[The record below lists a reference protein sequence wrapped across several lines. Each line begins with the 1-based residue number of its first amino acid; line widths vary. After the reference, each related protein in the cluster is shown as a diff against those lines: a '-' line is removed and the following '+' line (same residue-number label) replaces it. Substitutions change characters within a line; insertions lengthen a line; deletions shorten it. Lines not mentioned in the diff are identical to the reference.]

1 MSGKACLVGHNVN
14 ERRSS
19 DTDAGNR
26 QRHSRSRRDRAR
38 AEKYVAFERT
48 IGVLEHNLDEWRRF
62 HDWIVLT
69 KGKLDLI
76 EEIISLGHK
85 YSGLLSRYKV
95 SKEPDQEPL
104 LHDLRIVLQMMQALY
119 MQSRDR
125 RGFDLNWKPL

>member
-1 MSGKACLVGHNVN
+1 MN

-19 DTDAGNR
+19 DSEAANR
-26 QRHSRSRRDRAR
+26 QRQSRSRRDRAR

-95 SKEPDQEPL
+95 SKEAEQEQL
-104 LHDLRIVLQMMQALY
+104 LRDLRTVLQLMQALY
-119 MQSRDR
+119 AQSRDR
-125 RGFDLNWKPL
+125 RGFDLDWKPL

>member
-1 MSGKACLVGHNVN
+1 MN

-19 DTDAGNR
+19 DSDAGNR
-26 QRHSRSRRDRAR
+26 QRQGRSRRDRAR
-38 AEKYVAFERT
+38 AERYVAFERT

-95 SKEPDQEPL
+95 SKEAEQEQL
-104 LHDLRIVLQMMQALY
+104 LRELRTVLQLMQVLY
-119 MQSRDR
+119 AQSKDR
-125 RGFDLNWKPL
+125 RGFDLDWKPL

>member
-1 MSGKACLVGHNVN
+1 MPGI
-14 ERRSS
+14 RSFRNS
-19 DTDAGNR
+19 PPNR
-26 QRHSRSRRDRAR
+26 QRQSRSRRDRAR

-95 SKEPDQEPL
+95 SKEAEQEQL
-104 LHDLRIVLQMMQALY
+104 LRDLRTVLQLMQALY
-119 MQSRDR
+119 AQSKDR
-125 RGFDLNWKPL
+125 RGFDVDWKPL

>member
-1 MSGKACLVGHNVN
+1 VN
-14 ERRSS
+14 EHRSS
-19 DTDAGNR
+19 DSDAANR
-26 QRHSRSRRDRAR
+26 QRQSRSRRDRAR
-38 AEKYVAFERT
+38 TEKYVAFERT

-95 SKEPDQEPL
+95 SKEAEQEQL
-104 LHDLRIVLQMMQALY
+104 LRDLRTVLQLMQALY
-119 MQSRDR
+119 AQSKDR
-125 RGFDLNWKPL
+125 RGFDLDWKPL

>member
-1 MSGKACLVGHNVN
+1 VS

-19 DTDAGNR
+19 DDDVTNP
-26 QRHSRSRRDRAR
+26 QRTTRTRRERAR

-48 IGVLEHNLDEWRRF
+48 IDALEHNLDEWRRF

-85 YSGLLSRYKV
+85 YSGLLSRLKV
-95 SKEPDQEPL
+95 AKEPEQEAL
-104 LHDLRIVLQMMQALY
+104 LRDIRTVLLMMQGLYTQSKDRKGFELHWKAL
-119 MQSRDR
+119 
-125 RGFDLNWKPL
+125 P